1 MGPNLPLSV
10 RLGPRPPA
18 IVVDAT
24 FALSRMGLLVTAA
37 LARTANVWLPRAL
50 YTLLDNDS
58 HYRRAPEQMG
68 AHWIDAAQ
76 RAEMLRDIVKELEPW
91 RRAWL
96 NGKLS
101 SRVHWVADARYESAL
116 PDREESGLLPRFESC
131 CAALDARHPDLAAPS
146 APLDE
151 CARDVVAL
159 SAALQPDPAFI
170 LTMSGPAG
178 GMPPLCDYLASH
190 DIAVRPSAAGMSDWT
205 EAAFGPALAP
215 LAAAGCEA
223 AIVQIAAPV
232 ILALPDGWSEE
243 EDWEPDD
250 CAPILEGAPDDLW
263 RNACALWRPL
273 APLKEAA

>member
-37 LARTANVWLPRAL
+37 LARTANVWLPRGL

-58 HYRRAPEQMG
+58 HYRRAPDQMG
-68 AHWIDAAQ
+68 AGWIEPEIRAA
-76 RAEMLRDIVKELEPW
+76 MLREMAEELESW

-116 PDREESGLLPRFESC
+116 PDREENGLLPRFESC
-131 CAALDARHPDLAAPS
+131 CAALDARHPDLAALA

-151 CARDVVAL
+151 CTRDVIAL

-170 LTMSGPAG
+170 LTMSAPAG
-178 GMPPLCDYLASH
+178 GVPPLCDYLAKL
-190 DIAVRPSAAGMSDWT
+190 DIQVRPSAAGMPDWT

-232 ILALPDGWSEE
+232 ILALPDSWSE

-250 CAPILEGAPDDLW
+250 GAPILEGAPDDLW